1 MKVTA
6 KPSRR
11 KLMQVIC
18 ELQRLVG
25 EASAF
30 HGNDRD
36 NDGFEKGQKLLAEAH
51 KLCLDARSFDPPE
64 YSDDNA
70 LEPTRGGK

>member
-1 MKVTA
+1 MVIRS

-18 ELQRLVG
+18 HLQYLIG
-25 EASAF
+25 KAAAY

-36 NDGFEKGQKLLAEAH
+36 NDGFEKGQNLLSEAH
-51 KLCLDARSFDPPE
+51 KLCILARSFDPPE
-64 YSDDNA
+64 YSDPN
-70 LEPTRGGK
+70 EKP